1 MEHPTRIDVRL
12 ANEAWESVMSAHAAL
27 MHTFAAEHMWSE
39 ISMREYDVLYTLS
52 KSDEPMRMCDVQ
64 SGVLLS
70 QPALSRMVER
80 LATRG
85 FIARQPDPQDGRAV
99 LLSLTAEGEL
109 LQQQVGRA
117 HAKSVARQLGAAL
130 TAHELNDLRRLADK
144 LAARDISA

>member
-1 MEHPTRIDVRL
+1 MEQPTRIDVRL

-52 KSDEPMRMCDVQ
+52 KRGEPMRMCDVQ
-64 SGVLLS
+64 GGVLLS

-80 LATRG
+80 LAVRG
-85 FIARQPDPQDGRAV
+85 LIAREPDPQDGRAV
-99 LLSLTAEGEL
+99 LLSLTPEGER

-117 HAKSVARQLGAAL
+117 HAKSVARQLGSAL
-130 TAHELNDLRRLADK
+130 TAPELNDLRRLAGK
-144 LAARDISA
+144 LVTGDAAA

>member
-1 MEHPTRIDVRL
+1 MEQPTRIDVRL

-52 KSDEPMRMCDVQ
+52 KRAGAMRMCDVQ

-70 QPALSRMVER
+70 QPALSRMVDR

-85 FIARQPDPQDGRAV
+85 LIAREPDPQDGRAV
-99 LLSLTAEGEL
+99 LLSLTSEGER

-117 HAKSVARQLGAAL
+117 HAKSVARQLGSALSAA
-130 TAHELNDLRRLADK
+130 EMDDLRRLAGK
-144 LAARDISA
+144 LVAGIDLL